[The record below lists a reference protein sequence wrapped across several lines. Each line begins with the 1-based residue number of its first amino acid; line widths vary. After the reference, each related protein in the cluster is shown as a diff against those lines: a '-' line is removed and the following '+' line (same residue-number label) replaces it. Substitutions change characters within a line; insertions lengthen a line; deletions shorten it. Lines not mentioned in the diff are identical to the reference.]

1 MTAGSDAPLR
11 IWLIAGEESGDQLGA
26 KLMGALKAALGP
38 VPVAFEGVGGEAMAA
53 QGLRT
58 LFPLSDIAVMGI
70 GAVVA
75 RLPSLVQRVYRTVD
89 AIVQGRPDAVVIID
103 SPEFTHAVAKRVR
116 RRLPALPIVN
126 YVSPSVWA
134 WRPGRARKMRAY
146 VDHVLALKPFEPA
159 AHRRLGG
166 PPCTYVGHPLIER
179 FDELRP
185 KPGERP
191 PIDEGPINLLVLPGS
206 RRSEI
211 SRLMGPFG
219 ATLDVLASRSSRPVR
234 AIMPAVSHLAN
245 EIEER
250 SRGWPVA
257 PEIVRGEAA
266 KHAAFRS
273 AHAALAASGTVS
285 LELALSGV
293 PMVVAYKVSKLEE
306 QLKYLLT
313 VPSIVLANLILGENI
328 IPERIQGDCTPET
341 LTEALLPLFSDSAER
356 RRQLAAFARLD
367 DLMATGEE
375 SPSARAARIVLEV
388 AASRNGPLRY
398 RGAGPEHRANTLNP
412 SGRR

>member
-1 MTAGSDAPLR
+1 MSAPKPLTV
-11 IWLIAGEESGDQLGA
+11 WLIAGEESGDQLGA
-26 KLMGALKAALGP
+26 KLMPALKAALGDTP
-38 VPVAFEGVGGEAMAA
+38 VRFAGVGGEAMTA

-75 RLPSLVQRVYRTVD
+75 RLPSIVQRVYRTVD

-116 RRLPALPIVN
+116 RRLPSLPIIN

-146 VDHVLALKPFEPA
+146 VDHVLALKPFEPD

-179 FDELRP
+179 LDELRP
-185 KPGERP
+185 KGGERP
-191 PIDEGPINLLVLPGS
+191 GIDQDPINLLVLPGS

-211 SRLMGPFG
+211 GRLMEPFG
-219 ATLDVLASRSSRPVR
+219 ATLGVLASRMARPLRPIV
-234 AIMPAVSHLAN
+234 PAVAHLAD

-250 SRGWPVA
+250 SRTWPVK
-257 PEIVRGEAA
+257 PEIVRGEGA
-266 KHAAFRS
+266 KYAAFRS

-293 PMVVAYKVSKLEE
+293 PMVVAYKVSRLEE

-313 VPSIVLANLILGENI
+313 VPSIVLANLILGENV
-328 IPERIQGDCTPET
+328 IPERIQWDCTPET
-341 LTEALLPLFSDSAER
+341 LTEALLPLLSDTPER
-356 RRQLAAFARLD
+356 RAQLAAFARLD
-367 DLMATGEE
+367 DLMSTGEE
-375 SPSARAARIVLEV
+375 SPSARAARIVRETIE
-388 AASRNGPLRY
+388 ARPAS
-398 RGAGPEHRANTLNP
+398 
-412 SGRR
+412 